1 MSPVTIAN
9 VSATLPTLPS
19 GLGRQSALD
28 QRSRASSSVPLA
40 GSATR
45 GAARRGATRSRCI
58 VVHLL
63 DRAVAQGCAMGANM
77 LGFLPIGDATSLT
90 SHRPKSCVG
99 KDNLVGEPSD
109 CQTDNSPQRDFQL
122 MCTTEFM
129 YSDYGGEGV
138 G

>member
-1 MSPVTIAN
+1 M
-9 VSATLPTLPS
+9 SATLPTLPS
-19 GLGRQSALD
+19 GRDRPRALD
-28 QRSRASSSVPLA
+28 QRSRATSTVPLA

-63 DRAVAQGCAMGANM
+63 DRAVPQGCAMGANM

-109 CQTDNSPQRDFQL
+109 GQTDNSTPRDVKRMWTSQ
-122 MCTTEFM
+122 FM
-129 YSDYGGEGV
+129 KSD
-138 G
+138 